1 VIGVH
6 RFPPALL
13 TGEKADPEDLTP
25 RLSLQAPQL
34 MPTPQRQL
42 FNLQWLA
49 RAFERSLFLLFT

>member
-1 VIGVH
+1 
-6 RFPPALL
+6 LL

-25 RLSLQAPQL
+25 RLSLQAQQL
-34 MPTPQRQL
+34 MPMPQRQL